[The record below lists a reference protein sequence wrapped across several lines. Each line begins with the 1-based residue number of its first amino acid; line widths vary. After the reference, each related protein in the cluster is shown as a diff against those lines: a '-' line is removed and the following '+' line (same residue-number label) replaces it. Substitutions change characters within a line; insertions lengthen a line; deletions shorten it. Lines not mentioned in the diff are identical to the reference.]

1 MLRMPSTKEELEMMD
16 LNILAVF
23 CQKVAEARND
33 TSFEARHARQLKY
46 EWTLLLDPTTPS
58 SCLRDRREDVNT
70 HAEELKGR
78 MVSFLSGVFGAG

>member
-1 MLRMPSTKEELEMMD
+1 MLRMPSTKEELQRMD

-33 TSFEARHARQLKY
+33 NSLEAHDARQLKY
-46 EWTLLLDPTTPS
+46 EWTLLIDPPTPS
-58 SCLRDRREDVNT
+58 SRLLEAEEDIET

-78 MVSFLSGVFGAG
+78 MVNFLSGVFAAR